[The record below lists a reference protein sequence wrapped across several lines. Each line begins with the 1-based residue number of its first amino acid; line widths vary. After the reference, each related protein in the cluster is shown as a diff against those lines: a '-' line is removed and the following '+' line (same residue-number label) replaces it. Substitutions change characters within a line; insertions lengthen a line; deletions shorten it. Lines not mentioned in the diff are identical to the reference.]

1 MLARSIRKLLILL
14 FITPFISSAQENQ
27 SSSPAV
33 VLPNGWS
40 VRPAG
45 QSIAV
50 GDLPLNAVVSPDRRW
65 MAVTNNGV
73 GDHTLDLID
82 LRSFR
87 RVDSIDMGKGWYG
100 LAFSSDGRR
109 IYASGGHDNRIRVY
123 AAQDGRLSLSDS
135 FMLGKP
141 WPNPIG
147 PSGIALEEAKH
158 RKLFVLTKE
167 AHTLFVFDLDNK
179 RSIQTLDLGAEAY
192 ACVVSRDGNTLYIS
206 LWGDKKVLR
215 YDIGSGRITGSIPV
229 GDHPNELLLSSSGK
243 LLFVAN
249 AQDNSV
255 SVIDLITEKVIETL
269 DAAVHPG
276 SPSGS
281 TSNGIALSDD
291 EKTLYIANADNNC
304 LAVFDVSIPGKSR
317 PNGFIPTG
325 WYPTCVRVVK
335 KDIYVLNGKGM
346 TSYANPA
353 GPSPINPRQ
362 SVRDHQ
368 ADSLKPRTVQYIG
381 SLFRGSLSRI
391 ESPGPHQ
398 LAAYTAQ
405 VKQNTPYRRS
415 KDKEAEGMA
424 GNPIPRKVGD
434 PSPIKYVFYIIKEN
448 RTYDQVLSDIPGGD
462 GDTSLLLFGEEVTP
476 NQHKLARDF
485 VLLDHFF
492 VDAEVSADGHN
503 WSMGA
508 YANDYV
514 EKNWPANYGGKGG
527 THGTSGTLR
536 IGNNRDGF
544 IWDLCAR
551 HGVSFRNY
559 GCFTA
564 QAGAQPRLDVL
575 KGQTAPF
582 HHYDLNVMDTTRF
595 RQWREDFDRLLASGR
610 MPSLHTIRLGND
622 HTQGLREGR
631 PTPRAFVADN
641 DLAVGLLVEH
651 LSKSPIWKESVVFIL
666 EDDAQN
672 GPDHID
678 AHRSTAYVA
687 GPFVKRRYVDH
698 TPYTT
703 SSMLRTIELILGL
716 PPMTQYDAAA
726 TPMWRSFMSVADT
739 TPFNH
744 LPARVDLK
752 ETNRAKAL
760 PQALSEASE
769 RLNWEVEDAIPDLLF
784 NEMLWR
790 GIKGQTAPAPRRAG
804 FLNYGPVSRKSDADD
819 DQ

>member
-1 MLARSIRKLLILL
+1 MIARSIRRWLILL
-14 FITPFISSAQENQ
+14 FITPFMTLAQENQ

-40 VRPAG
+40 ISPAG

-87 RVDSIDMGKGWYG
+87 RVDSVDMGKGWYG

-123 AAQDGRLSLSDS
+123 AALDGRLSLADS

-158 RKLFVLTKE
+158 RKLFVLSKE
-167 AHTLFVFDLDNK
+167 AHKLFVFDLDNK

-243 LLFVAN
+243 LRFVAN
-249 AQDNSV
+249 PHDNSV
-255 SVIDLITEKVIETL
+255 SVIDLTTEKVIETL

-291 EKTLYIANADNNC
+291 EKPLYIANADNNC

-335 KDIYVLNGKGM
+335 NDIYVLNGKGM

-391 ESPGPHQ
+391 ESPGPLQ

-448 RTYDQVLSDIPGGD
+448 RTYDQVLSDMKGGD

-564 QAGAQPRLDVL
+564 QAGAQPRLDIL
-575 KGQTAPF
+575 KGHTASF

-595 RQWREDFDRLLASGR
+595 RQWREDFDRLLASGQ

-641 DLAVGLLVEH
+641 DLAVGLLLEH

-687 GPFVKRRYVDH
+687 GPFVKRGYVDH

-726 TPMWRSFMSVADT
+726 TPMWRSFMAVADT
-739 TPFNH
+739 TPFTH

-790 GIKGQTAPAPRRAG
+790 GIKGQAAPAPRRAG

-819 DQ
+819 Q